1 MGLQPFICDTL
12 MLHDHHVAII
22 GAGNIGR
29 ALIGGML
36 KGHDLEP
43 ARIRAS
49 RRNPDALA
57 SLVEQF
63 PGIQTSLDNRQA
75 VRGATIVVLAV
86 KPQSASA
93 VLEEIR
99 TELSEGTLV
108 VSVLAGLTTS
118 SIEEALRGNL
128 PVIRAMPNTPMI
140 VDKGAT
146 ALSAGTFADENH
158 FGMARALFESVGIV
172 ETVPEYLMDA
182 VTGLSGSGPAY
193 VYMFI
198 EALTDG
204 GVKQGIPRAQAIR
217 LAAQTV
223 YGAAKL
229 VIDSG
234 KHPAILR
241 DEVTTPGGTAIAAV
255 ADLESHGLRTM
266 LIDAVATATAR
277 SKELGN

>member
-1 MGLQPFICDTL
+1 
-12 MLHDHHVAII
+12 MLSNQTVAII

-36 KGHDLEP
+36 GSHEVDP
-43 ARIRAS
+43 DRIRAT
-49 RRNPDALA
+49 RRNPSQLSALA
-57 SLVEQF
+57 EQF
-63 PGIQTSLDNRQA
+63 PGILTTTHNEEA
-75 VRGATIVVLAV
+75 VRGASVIVLAI
-86 KPQSASA
+86 KPQNA
-93 VLEEIR
+93 VEVIHEIR
-99 TELSEGTLV
+99 PHVPENALII
-108 VSVLAGLTTS
+108 SVLAGLTT
-118 SIEEALRGNL
+118 EALQKAFEKPI
-128 PVIRAMPNTPMI
+128 PVVRSMPNTPMI
-140 VDKGAT
+140 VDEGAT
-146 ALSAGTFADENH
+146 AIAAGSLATEDH
-158 FGMARALFESVGIV
+158 MTIARQLFEGVGKV
-172 ETVPEYLMDA
+172 EVVPEYLMDA

-204 GVKQGIPRAQAIR
+204 GVKQGIPRPQAFR

-229 VIDSG
+229 VLESG

-266 LIDAVATATAR
+266 LINAVATATAR
-277 SKELGN
+277 SKELSKLKD